1 MKLIDYEK
9 TSREIKKMSLAD
21 KQMKILEIKEKGF
34 RYGNKEIEEIIKD
47 KWVFLKSGSD
57 TDIVEIDYIIL
68 EWTGK
73 EEQRIEREEAKS
85 GKTIIDKYFKKYGT
99 LSLKEKSRDTTLHAQ
114 TVYFDGKATP
124 GGIWNTDLYMYRL
137 GTYKSYKDT
146 YSDDAYYVKFYAD
159 MKIECSMDAKIDK
172 NEPTLRHCH
181 DWHTSPHK
189 KCENHYKHENWLE
202 DIQMAKNLFMDEV
215 KKMVK
220 GFEYFQYNSRSGK
233 YCAPEQFVFWFEEE
247 ADHNGD
253 ITSFYK
259 SAIYSKN
266 KYKGSG
272 FRNNTC
278 KVPAKF
284 DKTISAGE
292 LMELAAKYCEDKLTK
307 HNFRKEFKY

>member
-9 TSREIKKMSLAD
+9 TSKEIKKMSLAD

-34 RYGNKEIEEIIKD
+34 RYANKEIDEIIKD

-68 EWTGK
+68 DWTGK

-99 LSLKEKSRDTTLHAQ
+99 LSLKEESKDCYLYRQ

-124 GGIWNTDLYMYRL
+124 GGLWNTRLFMYRL
-137 GTYKSYKDT
+137 GVYKSHEDR
-146 YSDDAYYVKFYAD
+146 YSNDASYVKFYAD
-159 MKIECSMDAKIDK
+159 MKIENSMDAKMDK

-181 DWHTSPHK
+181 DWYTSPHK

-202 DIQMAKNLFMDEV
+202 DIQVAKNKFMAEV
-215 KKMVK
+215 EKFTND
-220 GFEYFQYNSRSGK
+220 FESFQYNSRSNL
-233 YCAPEQFVFWFEEE
+233 YCASEKFVFWFEEE

-253 ITSFYK
+253 ITSFFK
-259 SAIYSKN
+259 SEIYSKN
-266 KYKGSG
+266 KYKGSA
-272 FRNNTC
+272 FRNNTR
-278 KVPAKF
+278 KVPTKF
-284 DKTISAGE
+284 DKIIGRGE
-292 LMELAAKYCEDKLTK
+292 LLELAAKYCEDKLTK
-307 HNFRKEFKY
+307 HEFRKEFKY